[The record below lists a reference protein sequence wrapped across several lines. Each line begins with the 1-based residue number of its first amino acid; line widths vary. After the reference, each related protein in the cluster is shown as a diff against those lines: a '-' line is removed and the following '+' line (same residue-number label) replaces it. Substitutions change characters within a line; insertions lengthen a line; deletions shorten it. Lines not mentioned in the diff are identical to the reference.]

1 MKRKYVLKVMGLV
14 IAGSLVL
21 SEAAPVSV
29 RAASAAAQSSQEQ
42 EGQAQDNLE
51 TAIVCYIDTKNGNDK
66 NTGATP
72 DDPVKTLKEAVKRY
86 QEAVSAARTET
97 EGTAGTKSAA
107 SGKGADSTDAQT
119 EGYFVF
125 CGMTESELEKYLDA
139 EEKALKKGET
149 LLPQGTEAV
158 AEEAYESLL
167 EETAAEPTTTPVPGS
182 VPSPDKDESAAAPT
196 PGTTPAPDNAESED
210 TENPDGEA
218 GKDTEEDS
226 EFIDG
231 SGQDD
236 SAGDPDVTP
245 TPTDRPDNNPTATP
259 APTDTP
265 DNEPTAIPTP
275 TDTPDNEPTV
285 TPTPTDTPD
294 STPTVTPVPGE
305 GTEDNTSDTSDN
317 GEENASD
324 MAGQEENTPA
334 GPEDEEDPE
343 EGSADPEIP
352 GTTDPWDGQ
361 QEDSENS
368 SDDGTEDSLLD
379 GHLKPQENT
388 PDGNELS
395 NDSLKSDNIMMMNP
409 TALLRPA
416 ENTEETDVQPEDG
429 EDEAGNETEDPA
441 DEETWSEEEQRLLA
455 GAADSAPSAVAMAG
469 AAEDLGIMLVKAPGT
484 VIVGPDNYD
493 KKPSSSQQGNAQ
505 NSAPAATAAP
515 TATKSPAST
524 ETSSGNRNTGSSGI
538 PQKKTDTTSS
548 IKTYPVQTGDTAMI
562 LPFSISTV
570 LSGLVVAM
578 LSAFHIQSKRREK
591 DLAWQRFREENPLN
605 GEKK

>member
-51 TAIVCYIDTKNGNDK
+51 TAVVCYIDIKNGNDK
-66 NTGATP
+66 NAGATP
-72 DDPVKTLKEAVKRY
+72 DSPVKTLKEAVKRY
-86 QEAVSAARTET
+86 QEAVSAARTEAEETVVT
-97 EGTAGTKSAA
+97 ESAA
-107 SGKGADSTDAQT
+107 SGKGADSTGAQT
-119 EGYFVF
+119 EGYLVF
-125 CGMTESELEKYLDA
+125 CGMTKSELEKYLDA

-149 LLPQGTEAV
+149 LLPQGAEAV
-158 AEEAYESLL
+158 TEEAYESLL

-182 VPSPDKDESAAAPT
+182 VPSPDKDEAAATPT
-196 PGTTPAPDNAESED
+196 LGTTPAPDNAESED

-226 EFIDG
+226 ESTDG
-231 SGQDD
+231 SGQEDP
-236 SAGDPDVTP
+236 AGDPDVTP

-352 GTTDPWDGQ
+352 GTPDPGDGQ
-361 QEDSENS
+361 QEDSENP

-379 GHLKPQENT
+379 GHLKPQEDT
-388 PDGNELS
+388 PDGNALS
-395 NDSLKSDNIMMMNP
+395 NDSLKADNIMMMNL

-416 ENTEETDVQPEDG
+416 ENTEETDVQPENG
-429 EDEAGNETEDPA
+429 EEEAGNETDPA

-469 AAEDLGIMLVKAPGT
+469 AAEDAGIMLVKAPGT
-484 VIVGPDNYD
+484 IIVGPDNYD

-524 ETSSGNRNTGSSGI
+524 GTSSGNRNTGSSGT

-570 LSGLVVAM
+570 LSGMVVAM